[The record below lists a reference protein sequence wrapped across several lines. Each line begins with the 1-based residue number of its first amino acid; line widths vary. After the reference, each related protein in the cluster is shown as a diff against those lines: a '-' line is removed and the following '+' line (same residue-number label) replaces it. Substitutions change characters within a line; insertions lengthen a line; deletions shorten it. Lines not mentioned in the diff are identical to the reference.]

1 MTRSAESPTA
11 TTPPKPAGSINPFRV
26 LVTHRNFRLFWI
38 GQTLSL
44 VGTWMQTM
52 AQGWLALE
60 LTNNA
65 FLVGLVACIG
75 SLPILVLSLPAGVLA
90 DREHKLRL
98 VTICQ
103 SLLLVEALVLWALT
117 FTGHITIGWLL
128 LLSLA
133 NGAISAVEI
142 PARQAMMIEL
152 VGRDDLRDAI
162 ALNSSGFN
170 LARIFGPGVAAAVIA
185 SAGISWCFGL
195 NALSYFTVLLGL
207 ARIKL
212 PPWQPPLTTGSP
224 VHGMLEGLRYI
235 RATKKVSTLIKFIAV
250 FSILGVPYITLMPVV
265 ARDLLGLDA
274 AGYGL
279 LLSSLGVGGLSGA
292 LALAASGGRVPRG
305 KLLVASAY
313 TYAFLLIMF
322 SLVRVAWLAYPI
334 LLVTGFSMIITNA
347 VANSML
353 QSLVPDQF
361 RGRLMSV
368 YSLISVGLGQ
378 VLGAFAGGAVA
389 GAVGVDWAIGSGAA
403 IMLLYG
409 MYAFRKE
416 SSWIVEEH

>member
-1 MTRSAESPTA
+1 MTRSAESQTA
-11 TTPPKPAGSINPFRV
+11 AAHPKPAGSINPFRV
-26 LVTHRNFRLFWI
+26 LVTHRNFRVFWI

-52 AQGWLALE
+52 AQSWLALE

-65 FLVGLVACIG
+65 FLVGLVASIG
-75 SLPILVLSLPAGVLA
+75 ALPILVLSLPAGVLA

-103 SLLLVEALVLWALT
+103 SLLLIEALVLWGLT
-117 FTGHITIGWLL
+117 FTNHITIGWLL
-128 LLSLA
+128 LLSLVS
-133 NGAISAVEI
+133 GAISAVEI

-207 ARIKL
+207 VRIKL

-235 RATKKVSTLIKFIAV
+235 RATKKVATLIKFIAV

-292 LALAASGGRVPRG
+292 LALAGIGGRWPRG

-313 TYAFLLIMF
+313 SYAFLLIMF
-322 SLVRVAWLAYPI
+322 ALVRVAWLAYPI

-389 GAVGVDWAIGSGAA
+389 GAIGVDWAIGGGAA
-403 IMLLYG
+403 IMLLFA
-409 MYAFRKE
+409 MHAFRRE